1 MPKMNEDVF
10 NKILEHIENGFS
22 LRSACKDVNVDYKLF
37 YDYLDKDENRGRQ
50 YARAREAQAE
60 GFAEEIVAISDEEGD
75 TNRSRLRI
83 DARKWVASK
92 LKPKVYGDVVR
103 NEHSGADGKPIE
115 IVIRKIVN

>member
-1 MPKMNEDVF
+1 MNEDVF